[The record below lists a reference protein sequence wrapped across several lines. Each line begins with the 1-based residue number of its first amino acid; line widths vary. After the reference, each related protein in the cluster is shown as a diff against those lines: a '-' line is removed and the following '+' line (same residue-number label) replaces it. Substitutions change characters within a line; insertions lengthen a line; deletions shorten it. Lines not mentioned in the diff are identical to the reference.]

1 MLARFVT
8 VSTFDPYG
16 GLKIYQ
22 SYYDAEAG
30 IVFLRFH
37 GVLAGAETQGAM
49 FESVKKL
56 DDPSNVVGVLLDY
69 REVTAADMSDSDR
82 ALARINAR
90 RLLELGLDIADM
102 TMAWLS
108 DPTRRDVALILER
121 RMTVGLTHSANL
133 GFTLTAAKSQL
144 EEAFRA
150 LGLPEDYRLPY

>member
-1 MLARFVT
+1 MYKT
-8 VSTFDPYG
+8 
-16 GLKIYQ
+16 
-22 SYYDAEAG
+22 YYDAEAG